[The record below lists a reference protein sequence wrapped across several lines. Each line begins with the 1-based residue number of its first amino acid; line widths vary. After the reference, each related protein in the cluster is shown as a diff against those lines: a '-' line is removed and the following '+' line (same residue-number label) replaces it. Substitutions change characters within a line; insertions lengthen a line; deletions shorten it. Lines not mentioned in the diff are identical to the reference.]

1 MTHPSLADRAAGAV
15 LGALIG
21 DALGVGPHWYYDL
34 AELRRDYGPWIHGY
48 TTPRPGR
55 YHDGLKAGELSQAG
69 IITELLLDSVLENH
83 GYDQAA
89 FKAKLDGELF
99 PRIDGVPTH
108 GPGGYT
114 SQSIRE
120 AWRKRVLESREWG
133 DVAGL
138 ADTTEAAER
147 VLVLGALYATDPWQA
162 ASASRDNTL
171 LTQNDTTVAALTTA
185 YASVIAAL
193 VRGEPLDAGISGR
206 LFALV
211 HEGRLP
217 FHHVTRPGSTPPV
230 PGSAEQPVGAN
241 FPSPDALSG
250 VSAAVLSATDP
261 DVTIEPAAKIAQVY
275 GLPCAIYYQLP
286 AAYYLAARF
295 PASFEQAVL
304 HAINGGGQNQARAIL
319 TGALA
324 GAQVGI
330 GGIPQRFIDGLAR
343 GAELAGKARALG
355 QLAHAHASAVAA

>member
-1 MTHPSLADRAAGAV
+1 MTSPSLADRAAGAV

-34 AELRRDYGPWIHGY
+34 DELRRDYGPWIDGY
-48 TTPRPGR
+48 TAPRPGR
-55 YHDGLKAGELSQAG
+55 YHDGLKPGDLSQAG
-69 IITELLLDSVLENH
+69 IITELLLDAVLENG
-83 GYDQAA
+83 GYNEAA
-89 FKAKLDGELF
+89 FTAKLDIELF
-99 PRIDGVPTH
+99 PKLDGIPTH

-120 AWRKRVLESREWG
+120 TWRKRVLDRREWG
-133 DVAGL
+133 NVAGL

-147 VLVLGALYATDPWQA
+147 IFVLAALYANDPWRA
-162 ASASRDNTL
+162 ATASRDNTL

-185 YASVIAAL
+185 YGSVIAAL
-193 VRGEPLDAGISGR
+193 VRGEPLDAGISSR

-217 FHHVTRPGSTPPV
+217 FHHVTRPGSTPPIA
-230 PGSAEQPVGAN
+230 GSAEQPVGAN

-250 VSAAVLSATDP
+250 VSTAVRSALDP
-261 DVTIEPAAKIAQVY
+261 AITIEPASKAAQVY

-295 PASFEQAVL
+295 PNSFEDAVL
-304 HAINGGGQNQARAIL
+304 HALNGGGQNQARAIL

-324 GAQVGI
+324 GAQVGLSA
-330 GGIPQRFIDGLAR
+330 IPERFIAGLTK
-343 GAELAGKARALG
+343 GNELVRKAKALG
-355 QLAHAHASAVAA
+355 ALAEAHAASAA